1 MVSLLRPELQR
12 TKKIICCNKTNICDT
27 LKIYSQH
34 MNHLWQIQ
42 FFASKSFFAKI
53 FAAKNISCGKWKYLH
68 QIKNIICGQLR
79 HPPPPSCWSSHRT
92 LWNQSFCHFWD
103 NYIEALKAVIL
114 DYFSWKQTR
123 SSTLIFIGGEFS
135 GYPYVFW
142 SWLISYKAA
151 FASSYILSTKQ

>member
-12 TKKIICCNKTNICDT
+12 TKKIICCNKNKYLWHAKNIFT
-27 LKIYSQH
+27 AH
-34 MNHLWQIQ
+34 E
-42 FFASKSFFAKI
+42 SFVANTI
-53 FAAKNISCGKWKYLH
+53 FCMQKYLQQKNISCGKWKYLH

-92 LWNQSFCHFWD
+92 LWNQSFCHFWN

-123 SSTLIFIGGEFS
+123 SSTLILIGGEFS

-142 SWLISYKAA
+142 SWLI
-151 FASSYILSTKQ
+151 